1 MPQPRAARNSITIA
15 LTPVQIAWLDRQAAD
30 LDRSRSSFLRTL
42 ITAQMKR
49 ITE

>member
-1 MPQPRAARNSITIA
+1 MPQPRAPRKTITID
-15 LTPVQIAWLDRQAAD
+15 LTPEQIAWLDRQAAD

>member
-1 MPQPRAARNSITIA
+1 MPQPRTPRKTITID
-15 LTPVQIAWLDRQAAD
+15 LTPEQIAWLDRQAAD